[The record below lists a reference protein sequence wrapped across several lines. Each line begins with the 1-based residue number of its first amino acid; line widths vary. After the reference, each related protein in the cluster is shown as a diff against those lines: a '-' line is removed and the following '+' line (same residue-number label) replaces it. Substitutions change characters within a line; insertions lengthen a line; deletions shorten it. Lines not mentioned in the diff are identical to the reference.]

1 MNEMYKQSW
10 GNQVMVEI
18 DQDPLS
24 RGLCLQT
31 SFSVWLI
38 RTTSARPYILMA
50 LPKEA

>member
-31 SFSVWLI
+31 PFSVWLI
-38 RTTSARPYILMA
+38 
-50 LPKEA
+50 